1 MASSPHRLRALVPCL
16 AAAAWLWAGPALAQ
30 ATRPPA
36 PDPTD
41 PRQPVPR
48 LTYRSALADATRPL
62 DAPAVPWPAAN
73 AQVGRIGGWQTY
85 AREAAAS
92 APTPGASAPPLATH
106 PHHTTPTAPPPRP
119 AASPGGHGHHHPPG
133 GQP

>member
-1 MASSPHRLRALVPCL
+1 MASSPHRLCALVPCL

-36 PDPTD
+36 PDPTN

-62 DAPAVPWPAAN
+62 DAPAVAWPAAN
-73 AQVGRIGGWQTY
+73 AEVGRIGGWQAY
-85 AREAAAS
+85 AREGAA
-92 APTPGASAPPLATH
+92 
-106 PHHTTPTAPPPRP
+106 PPRP
-119 AASPGGHGHHHPPG
+119 AASPGAHGHHHPPG